1 MDMSRR
7 RSRKGRKGVYS
18 VDVQKYSIYPRIPKP
33 DEYKPS
39 GSELKPGDTLVVDIV
54 DVDDKGRG
62 IADYRGY
69 RILVLGQATVGD
81 RVKVKIERIIR
92 DTAIA
97 SILSMDK
104 SRIGY

>member
-1 MDMSRR
+1 MNMSRR
-7 RSRKGRKGVYS
+7 KNRKDKKGVYNI
-18 VDVQKYSIYPRIPKP
+18 DIQKYSIYPRIPKP

-39 GSELKPGDTLVVDIV
+39 GSELRPGGTLIVDIM

-62 IADYRGY
+62 IANYKGY

-81 RVKVKIERIIR
+81 RVKVRIERITGNTI
-92 DTAIA
+92 IA

-104 SRIGY
+104 SRVEY